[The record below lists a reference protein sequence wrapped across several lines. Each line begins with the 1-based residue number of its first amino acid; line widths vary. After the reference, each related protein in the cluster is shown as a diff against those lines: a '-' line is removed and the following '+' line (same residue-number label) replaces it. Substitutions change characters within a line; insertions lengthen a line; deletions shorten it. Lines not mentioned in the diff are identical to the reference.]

1 MSSSQGLRAE
11 LRISSCDCETAY
23 MCDAYKRNRFDLQFC
38 TPVCFST
45 FSSGISHA
53 KAHHHLSRRPS
64 TKCENTFIESILAP
78 CETCFIISCM
88 RFHDSDA
95 DVYDVP
101 FQVVIVESQ
110 SQSGSDDAKQA
121 LTQAIQMSR
130 KLIPTI
136 ERTSAPRCS
145 MSAAVSS
152 YRTSSISSAIFV
164 SHSIHRGA

>member
-1 MSSSQGLRAE
+1 
-11 LRISSCDCETAY
+11 
-23 MCDAYKRNRFDLQFC
+23 MCDAHKRNSFHLQIR
-38 TPVCFST
+38 TPVCFLT
-45 FSSGISHA
+45 ISSAISHA
-53 KAHHHLSRRPS
+53 KAHHHFSRRPS
-64 TKCENTFIESILAP
+64 TKCENTFFDSILAP
-78 CETCFIISCM
+78 CETCFVISCM
-88 RFHDSDA
+88 RSHDSDT
-95 DVYDVP
+95 DVYDIP

-152 YRTSSISSAIFV
+152 CRTSSIGSAIFV
-164 SHSIHRGA
+164 SYSIHREA

>member
-1 MSSSQGLRAE
+1 
-11 LRISSCDCETAY
+11 
-23 MCDAYKRNRFDLQFC
+23 
-38 TPVCFST
+38 
-45 FSSGISHA
+45 
-53 KAHHHLSRRPS
+53 
-64 TKCENTFIESILAP
+64 
-78 CETCFIISCM
+78 M
-88 RFHDSDA
+88 RSHDSDTN
-95 DVYDVP
+95 VYDIP

-152 YRTSSISSAIFV
+152 YRTSSIGSAIFV
-164 SHSIHRGA
+164 SYPIHREA